1 MSFKMSTQDKGFER
15 VNPKAGLTQCV
26 LTGIID
32 LGTQEVSY
40 EGQVKKVKQVALE
53 WKLPTQHH
61 IFDEEEGPQ
70 PLMLY
75 RDVTASLHPKA
86 VLNSIVTGMLGKSLP
101 EEYELSDLLGA
112 NAMVNVVHVEKDGKT
127 YANAASFSPLMDGVD
142 AVEYEIRILELGE
155 NFDEDVFNE
164 LPEWKQEVIKKAPEF
179 IPF

>member
-1 MSFKMSTQDKGFER
+1 MSTEDKALER
-15 VNPKAGLTQCV
+15 VNPKTGLTQCV

-32 LGTQEVSY
+32 LGTQTVTY
-40 EGQVKKVKQVALE
+40 EGQSKQVKQVALE
-53 WKLPTQHH
+53 FKLPTQHH
-61 IFDEEEGPQ
+61 IFDEERGAE
-70 PLMLY
+70 PLMLF

-86 VLNSIVTGMLGKSLP
+86 VLTSIVTGMLGKSLP
-101 EEYELSDLLGA
+101 AEYDLQDLIGT

-142 AVEYEIRILELGE
+142 AVEYETRVLELGP
-155 NFDEDVFNE
+155 NFDNNVFDA